1 MGTKQVRLD
10 ESVYERIEA
19 HKRSDETFSEAVER
33 LLADVSLLD
42 LASDDDEY
50 DAERAERR
58 KATLDRTAEADGR
71 AVQEMDDRDDP

>member
-19 HKRSDETFSEAVER
+19 NKRGDETFSEAVER
-33 LLADVSLLD
+33 LLADVSLLN
-42 LASDDDEY
+42 LAGDGEY

-71 AVQEMDDRDDP
+71 AAQEMDDRDDP